1 MKICWC
7 TIRVKDLEASMKFY
21 GEVLGLE
28 KERCFSPTEGQTI
41 AFYRAGD
48 GAEIELIHYKDSAE
62 PGGSPEGHQRVSIG
76 FETANLDEMLARV
89 TQAGAK
95 VLRGPLVL
103 GGNTRCFFAADPDGI
118 EIQIVEAKEA

>member
-7 TIRVKDLEASMKFY
+7 TIRVNDLEASMKFY
-21 GEVLGLE
+21 GEVLGLD

-48 GAEIELIHYKDSAE
+48 GAKVELIHDGGSAE
-62 PGGSPEGHQRVSIG
+62 EGALLEGHQRVSIG

-103 GGNTRCFFAADPDGI
+103 GGTTRCFFTADPDGI
-118 EIQIVEAKEA
+118 EVQIVEAKEA